1 MINAGENL
9 PTAKQFARKLS
20 VENPGKYVLLIAC
33 FGIFATMHTRLN
45 VYAPSDSCI
54 DTYWLNGKAH
64 KFTKRQRVA
73 DQNATPT
80 LT

>member
-1 MINAGENL
+1 MLEAGKNL
-9 PTAKQFARKLS
+9 SEAKQFARHLS
-20 VENPGKYVLLIAC
+20 ADNPGEYVLLIAC
-33 FGIFATMHTRLN
+33 FGLFATLHARLN

-64 KFTKRQRVA
+64 KFTDRQKIA

-80 LT
+80 GY